1 MKRAVRL
8 AIAVVCLSFAAVTAV
23 TAQVPY
29 NQGPVERV
37 VLLKLTPGHFDALM
51 ADFKKNVVPLWE
63 AQNAAGLITGYQMFL
78 NQTSSGE
85 GDWDLG
91 YSLTYKNMAALD
103 GLPDKLYD
111 LRMKHYGDQAAEQK
125 VIDKRV
131 ENAHVVDSYLLRDIT
146 LR

>member
-1 MKRAVRL
+1 MKQAVCL
-8 AIAVVCLSFAAVTAV
+8 AVAVMCLSFVMVNVA

-29 NQGPVERV
+29 NQGAVERV
-37 VLLKLTPGHFDALM
+37 VLLKIAPGHSDAAM

-63 AQNAAGLITGYQMFL
+63 AQKAAGLIVGYQIFL
-78 NQTSSGE
+78 NQTTSGS

-131 ENAHVVDSYLLRDIT
+131 ENVHVVDSYLLRDIT